1 MVSNKEIINKI
12 GSIITDIADQYEY
25 LSKNLEDVNEL
36 EMELFMANATF
47 LADYIAIL
55 QRLVKS
61 SDHITIKGQDQ
72 KQKSLEA
79 STSKHPQRPDQHQ
92 QLDKE
97 SIDVPESHI
106 EFKNWKQERPDQ
118 HQQLDKESIDVPES
132 HIEFKNWKQDLVDK
146 TTMSDRSQNPM
157 KNLVERYLEHPEKQM
172 IVKNFSEAALECNEK
187 QEITKNSA
195 HASFMADENLSE
207 GILEFHKKTNNN
219 EKTNYTYEKVISF
232 DFDKKGLEELYDR
245 PLTHAEKQVI
255 DQKMEKG
262 ESSHATFST
271 KANDVVKHSRDVLS
285 KDRAVTDRTDTLTNK
300 KQTIN
305 DVHKRTTTS
314 RKHPGKDLKALISL
328 NDKLLFIKDLF
339 GGYSLAYGEAMEQ
352 LNKFDDF
359 EAAERFLKVN
369 YSKKNNWVD
378 KQASVDKFYEILRN
392 KF

>member
-61 SDHITIKGQDQ
+61 SDHITTKGQDQ

-79 STSKHPQRPDQHQ
+79 STSKHPQ
-92 QLDKE
+92 
-97 SIDVPESHI
+97 
-106 EFKNWKQERPDQ
+106 RPDQ

-207 GILEFHKKTNNN
+207 GTLELHKKTNNN

-262 ESSHATFST
+262 ESSYATFST

>member
-12 GSIITDIADQYEY
+12 GSIIADIADQYEY

-61 SDHITIKGQDQ
+61 SDHITTKGQDQ
-72 KQKSLEA
+72 KQKSPEA
-79 STSKHPQRPDQHQ
+79 STSKHPQRPDKHQ

-97 SIDVPESHI
+97 PIDVPESY
-106 EFKNWKQERPDQ
+106 
-118 HQQLDKESIDVPES
+118 V
-132 HIEFKNWKQDLVDK
+132 EFKNWKQDLVDE
-146 TTMSDRSQNPM
+146 TTMSDCSQNPM
-157 KNLVERYLEHPEKQM
+157 KTLVEQSLEHPEKQM
-172 IVKNFSEAALECNEK
+172 IVKN
-187 QEITKNSA
+187 SA
-195 HASFMADENLSE
+195 YASFMADENLSE
-207 GILEFHKKTNNN
+207 ATLECYKKTNNN
-219 EKTNYTYEKVISF
+219 EKINYTHEKITSF

-245 PLTHAEKQVI
+245 PLTRAEKQVI
-255 DQKMEKG
+255 DQKMEKV

-271 KANDVVKHSRDVLS
+271 KADDVVKHSRDVLS
-285 KDRAVTDRTDTLTNK
+285 NDRAATGWADTLANK

-305 DVHKRTTTS
+305 DIHKRTTTS
-314 RKHPGKDLKALISL
+314 RKLPGKDLKALISL

-378 KQASVDKFYEILRN
+378 KQASVDKFYEILGN